1 MHNML
6 QGTDRNKMRD
16 ISFELILIVV
26 MLFLQ
31 ISALN
36 NIKTE
41 LRELKEL
48 YGARTATSISKPERQ
63 K

>member
-1 MHNML
+1 
-6 QGTDRNKMRD
+6 MRD